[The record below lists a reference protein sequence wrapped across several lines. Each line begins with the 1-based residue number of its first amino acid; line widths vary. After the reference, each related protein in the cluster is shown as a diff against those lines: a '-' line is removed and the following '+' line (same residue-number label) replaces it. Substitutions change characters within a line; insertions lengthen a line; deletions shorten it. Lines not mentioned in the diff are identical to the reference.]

1 MRKIFGIVIT
11 MTLLAAACTTGAV
24 NPGTNPTTT
33 TIGRIGPP
41 ATMAFALQPFDA
53 CDPLLEY
60 VKEHA
65 LEMVGPYGLGD
76 GYWGGGPWIM
86 EDMAMEGDAAST
98 VPASGASRNSVM
110 QAGVDYS
117 TTNVQEV
124 GVDEPDIIK
133 TDGTRILAIAQGVL
147 YYVDVSGDTPE
158 LVGSLRLD
166 DAGAQEML
174 LAGDTLLVM
183 SRTNQWGVPMRLAP
197 EIWNPDVPYYG
208 SGISVLSEVDI
219 SDPADMAVVNTLF
232 VDGSYLSA
240 RMVGHTVRVV
250 VDSYPTGLEFVYP
263 TGSGL
268 RAEREAERI
277 NRQVIEDSTIENWLP
292 YFVMEEKRGNRSVT
306 TEGTLLDCEQT
317 FAPQEFSGLGTLVVL
332 TIDISQGLE
341 PADAVGVFADGDT
354 IYASQESLY
363 VATQRW
369 HDWVTLEDAQAAKEF
384 VGVTT
389 EIHKFE
395 FSGAAAATYVASGEV
410 EGFLLNQWAM
420 SEYNGDLRV
429 ATTSEPEW
437 WGGRDDSVSESFVKV
452 LREGEGVLEEIGEV
466 GELGR
471 GERIYSVRYIG
482 DTAYVVTFRQ
492 TDPLYTIDLSNPEA
506 PKVLGELKILGYSAY
521 LHPIDDGLLLGIGQ
535 DADEQGRTKGTQVA
549 VFDVS
554 DPANPKRI
562 HTMTFD
568 DGWSE
573 VEYDHRAFLY
583 WPATG
588 LTMLPVQAWSWEDG
602 REDWFAGAI
611 GVIADRD
618 GIEDVGT
625 VTHIELK
632 PGGAEEEYSNDWQA
646 QIHRSL
652 VIGDLV
658 YTMSER
664 GLKASSLGDLS
675 DVAWVS
681 FR

>member
-1 MRKIFGIVIT
+1 MRKTFGLLIA
-11 MTLLAAACTTGAV
+11 MTLLTAACTTGAV
-24 NPGTNPTTT
+24 NLGTNPTTT
-33 TIGRIGPP
+33 TTRKLGAP
-41 ATMAFALQPFDA
+41 AAMAFALQPFDA
-53 CDPLLEY
+53 CEPLLEY

-65 LEMVGPYGLGD
+65 LELVGPYGLGY
-76 GYWGGGPWIM
+76 GYWGGGPWM
-86 EDMAMEGDAAST
+86 VEEMAMDDAAA
-98 VPASGASRNSVM
+98 PATDGASRNVVP

-124 GVDEPDIIK
+124 GVDEPDIVK

-147 YYVDVSGDTPE
+147 YYVDVSGNTPR
-158 LVGSLRLD
+158 LMGSLRLED
-166 DAGAQEML
+166 NWAQEML

-183 SRTNQWGVPMRLAP
+183 SRSSHWDVPVRLAP
-197 EIWNPDVPYYG
+197 EIWNPDIPYYG
-208 SGISVLSEVDI
+208 SGISVFTEVDI
-219 SDPADMAVVNTLF
+219 SDPEDMNVVKTLF

-240 RMVGHTVRVV
+240 RMVGDTARVV
-250 VDSYPTGLEFVYP
+250 VDSFPTGLEFVYP

-268 RAEREAERI
+268 RAERDAERA
-277 NRQVIEDSTIENWLP
+277 NRKVIEDSTIDNWLP
-292 YFVMEEKRGNRSVT
+292 YFVMEEKRGSRTFT
-306 TEGTLLDCEQT
+306 TEGTLLDCERT
-317 FAPQEFSGLGTLVVL
+317 FAPQEFSGLGTLSVI
-332 TIDISQGLE
+332 TIDLSEGLA
-341 PADAVGVFADGDT
+341 PADSVGVFADGDT
-354 IYASQESLY
+354 VYASQDSLY

-369 HDWVTLEDAQAAKEF
+369 HDWSVLEDDDAVGEF
-384 VGVTT
+384 DTVTT
-389 EIHKFE
+389 EIHKFDISRE
-395 FSGAAAATYVASGEV
+395 SAAIYLASGEV

-420 SEYNGDLRV
+420 SEHNGDLRV
-429 ATTSEPEW
+429 ATTNEPEW
-437 WGGRDDSVSESFVKV
+437 WGWREDSPSESFVRV
-452 LREGEGVLEEIGEV
+452 LREDEGVLEVVGEV
-466 GELGR
+466 GELGK
-471 GERIYSVRYIG
+471 GERIYSVRYMG

-492 TDPLYTIDLSNPEA
+492 TDPLYTIDLSDPRNPE
-506 PKVLGELKILGYSAY
+506 VLGELKILGYSAY
-521 LHPIDDGLLLGIGQ
+521 LHPMGDGLLLGIGQ

-562 HTMTFD
+562 HKMTFE

-611 GVIADRD
+611 GVIANRD
-618 GIEDVGT
+618 GIKDVGT
-625 VTHIELK
+625 VTHIEPR
-632 PGGAEEEYSNDWQA
+632 PGGDVDEYWYDWQA

-658 YTMSER
+658 YTMSEK
-664 GLKASSLGDLS
+664 GLKASDLDDLS
-675 DVAWVS
+675 EVAWVG

>member
-11 MTLLAAACTTGAV
+11 MTLLATACTTGAV

-33 TIGRIGPP
+33 TTPRIGPP

-65 LEMVGPYGLGD
+65 LEVVGPYGLGD

-86 EDMAMEGDAAST
+86 EDMAMEGDAAT
-98 VPASGASRNSVM
+98 TLPASGATRNSAL

-117 TTNVQEV
+117 TTNVQEA
-124 GVDEPDIIK
+124 GVDEPDIVK
-133 TDGTRILAIAQGVL
+133 TDGTRILAIARGVL

-183 SRTNQWGVPMRLAP
+183 SRTNQWGVPTRLAP

-240 RMVGHTVRVV
+240 RMVGDTVRVV

-292 YFVMEEKRGNRSVT
+292 YFVMEENRGNRTVT

-317 FAPQEFSGLGTLVVL
+317 FAPQEFSGLGTLIVL

-341 PADAVGVFADGDT
+341 PADAVGVFADGDK

-369 HDWVTLEDAQAAKEF
+369 HDWSTLDDAQAAKEF
-384 VGVTT
+384 VGLTT
-389 EIHKFE
+389 EIHKFDI
-395 FSGAAAATYVASGEV
+395 SGAAAASYVASGEV

-420 SEYNGDLRV
+420 SEYDGDLRV

-437 WGGRDDSVSESFVKV
+437 WGGRDDSASESFVKV
-452 LREGEGVLEEIGEV
+452 LREGAGVLEEVGEV

-562 HTMTFD
+562 HKMTFD

-583 WPATG
+583 WPASG

-658 YTMSER
+658 YTMSEW
-664 GLKASSLGDLS
+664 GLKASSLDDLS

-681 FR
+681 FK

>member
-33 TIGRIGPP
+33 TTGRIGPP

-76 GYWGGGPWIM
+76 GYWGGGPWMM

-124 GVDEPDIIK
+124 GVDEPDIVK

-292 YFVMEEKRGNRSVT
+292 YFVMEEKRGNRTVT

-389 EIHKFE
+389 EIHKFDI
-395 FSGAAAATYVASGEV
+395 SGAAAATYVASGEV

>member
-11 MTLLAAACTTGAV
+11 MTLLIAACSAGAV
-24 NPGTNPTTT
+24 NPGADPTTT
-33 TIGRIGPP
+33 TTRRIGVP

-76 GYWGGGPWIM
+76 GYRGGGPWIM
-86 EDMAMEGDAAST
+86 EEMTMEDAAATT
-98 VPASGASRNSVM
+98 VPASGASRYSAL

-124 GVDEPDIIK
+124 GVDEPDIVK

-147 YYVDVSGDTPE
+147 YYVDVNGDTPE
-158 LVGSLRLD
+158 LIGSLRLSD
-166 DAGAQEML
+166 GGAQEML
-174 LAGDTLLVM
+174 LAGDTLLVL
-183 SRTNQWGVPMRLAP
+183 SRTNQWDVPMRLAP
-197 EIWNPDVPYYG
+197 EIWNPDIPDYG
-208 SGISVLSEVDI
+208 SGISVLSEIDI
-219 SDPADMAVVNTLF
+219 SDPADMAVVKTLF

-240 RMVGHTVRVV
+240 RMVGDTVRVV

-277 NRQVIEDSTIENWLP
+277 NRQVIEDSSIENWLP
-292 YFVMEEKRGNRSVT
+292 YFVMEEKRGSRTVT

-317 FAPQEFSGLGTLVVL
+317 FAPHEFSGLGTLNVL
-332 TIDISQGLE
+332 TIDLTQGLE

-369 HDWVTLEDAQAAKEF
+369 HDWSTLDDSKAAEQF

-389 EIHKFE
+389 EIHKFDI
-395 FSGAAAATYVASGEV
+395 SGAAAAAYVASGEIQ
-410 EGFLLNQWAM
+410 GFLLNQWAM

-437 WGGRDDSVSESFVKV
+437 WGWRDDSVSESFVKV
-452 LREGEGVLEEIGEV
+452 LREDRGVLEEIGEV
-466 GELGR
+466 GELGK

-482 DTAYVVTFRQ
+482 DTGYVVTFRQ
-492 TDPLYTIDLSNPEA
+492 TDPLYTIDLSNPKA

-535 DADEQGRTKGTQVA
+535 DADDQGRTKGTQVA

-611 GVIADRD
+611 GVIANRD
-618 GIEDVGT
+618 GIEDIGT
-625 VTHIELK
+625 VTHIERK
-632 PGGAEEEYSNDWQA
+632 PGGAGEEYFYDWQA

-664 GLKASSLGDLS
+664 GLKASSLNDLS
-675 DVAWVS
+675 DVAWVP
-681 FR
+681 FG

>member
-1 MRKIFGIVIT
+1 MRKTFGILIA
-11 MTLLAAACTTGAV
+11 MTLLAAACTTGTV
-24 NPGTNPTTT
+24 GLGSNPTSTTT
-33 TIGRIGPP
+33 TTRNLGAPVSMG
-41 ATMAFALQPFDA
+41 FALQPFDA
-53 CDPLLEY
+53 CEPLLEY

-65 LEMVGPYGLGD
+65 LELVGPYGLGY
-76 GYWGGGPWIM
+76 GYWGGGPWMM
-86 EDMAMEGDAAST
+86 EDMAVADGAA
-98 VPASGASRNSVM
+98 PATGGEARNSIP

-124 GVDEPDIIK
+124 GVDEPDIVK

-166 DAGAQEML
+166 DIWAQEML
-174 LAGDTLLVM
+174 LAGDKLLVM
-183 SRTNQWGVPMRLAP
+183 SRTNHWDVPVRLAP

-208 SGISVLSEVDI
+208 SGISVLSEIDI
-219 SDPADMAVVNTLF
+219 SDPDDMHVVKTLF

-240 RMVGHTVRVV
+240 RMVGDTARVV

-268 RAEREAERI
+268 RAERDAERA
-277 NRQVIEDSTIENWLP
+277 NRQVIEDSTIDNWLP
-292 YFVMEEKRGNRSVT
+292 YFVMEEKRGNRTFT
-306 TEGTLLDCEQT
+306 TEGTLLDCEKT
-317 FAPQEFSGLGTLVVL
+317 FAPEEFSGLGTLTVL
-332 TIDISQGLE
+332 TIDLSAGLE
-341 PADAVGVFADGDT
+341 PVDSVGVFADGNT
-354 IYASQESLY
+354 VYASQDSLY

-369 HDWVTLEDAQAAKEF
+369 HDWSILEDGDAADEF
-384 VGVTT
+384 NSVTT
-389 EIHKFE
+389 EIHKFDI
-395 FSGAAAATYVASGEV
+395 SGEAAAIYLASGEV
-410 EGFLLNQWAM
+410 EGFLLNQWAL
-420 SEYNGDLRV
+420 SEHNGDLRV

-437 WGGRDDSVSESFVKV
+437 WGWREDSQSESFVRV
-452 LREGEGVLEEIGEV
+452 LREDEGVLEVIGEIGE
-466 GELGR
+466 LGK
-471 GERIYSVRYIG
+471 GERIYSVRYMG

-492 TDPLYTIDLSNPEA
+492 TDPLYTIDLSDPKNPE
-506 PKVLGELKILGYSAY
+506 VLGELKILGYSAY
-521 LHPIDDGLLLGIGQ
+521 LHPMGDGLLLGIGQ

-562 HTMTFD
+562 HKMTFE

-611 GVIADRD
+611 GVIANRD
-618 GIEDVGT
+618 GIKDVGT
-625 VTHIELK
+625 VTHLGLK
-632 PGGAEEEYSNDWQA
+632 TSGEGEEYWYDW
-646 QIHRSL
+646 
-652 VIGDLV
+652 
-658 YTMSER
+658 
-664 GLKASSLGDLS
+664 
-675 DVAWVS
+675 
-681 FR
+681 

>member
-1 MRKIFGIVIT
+1 MRKTFGILVT
-11 MTLLAAACTTGAV
+11 MTMLATACTTGAV
-24 NPGTNPTTT
+24 NPSTIHTTT
-33 TIGRIGPP
+33 TTRHLGAP
-41 ATMAFALQPFDA
+41 ASMAFALQPFDA
-53 CDPLLEY
+53 CEPLLEY

-65 LEMVGPYGLGD
+65 LELVGPYGLGY
-76 GYWGGGPWIM
+76 GYWGGGPWLVD
-86 EDMAMEGDAAST
+86 EMAMEDTAT
-98 VPASGASRNSVM
+98 PATSGATRNAAL
-110 QAGVDYS
+110 QPGIDYS

-124 GVDEPDIIK
+124 GVDEPDIVK

-147 YYVDVSGDTPE
+147 YYVDVSGGKPE
-158 LVGSLRLD
+158 LTGSLQLD
-166 DAGAQEML
+166 NSWAQEML
-174 LAGDTLLVM
+174 LSGDTLLVM
-183 SRTNQWGVPMRLAP
+183 SRTNQWDVPVRLAP
-197 EIWNPDVPYYG
+197 EIWNPDIPYYG
-208 SGISVLSEVDI
+208 AGISVLSQVDI
-219 SDPADMAVVNTLF
+219 SDPDDMHVVRTLF

-240 RMVGHTVRVV
+240 RMVGDTARVV

-268 RAEREAERI
+268 RAERDAERA
-277 NRQVIEDSTIENWLP
+277 NRQVIEDSTIDNWLP
-292 YFVMEEKRGNRSVT
+292 YFVMEEKRGNRTIT
-306 TEGTLLDCEQT
+306 TEGTLLECEQT
-317 FAPQEFSGLGTLVVL
+317 FAPREFSGLGTLSVL
-332 TIDISQGLE
+332 TIDLSEGLE
-341 PADAVGVFADGDT
+341 PTDAVGLFADGDT
-354 IYASQESLY
+354 VYASQESLY

-369 HDWVTLEDAQAAKEF
+369 HDWSLLDDADAADEF
-384 VGVTT
+384 EGVTT
-389 EIHKFE
+389 EIHQFNI
-395 FSGAAAATYVASGEV
+395 SGEKAAVYLASGEV

-420 SEYNGDLRV
+420 SEHNGDLRV

-437 WGGRDDSVSESFVKV
+437 WGWRDDSVSESFIQV
-452 LREGEGVLEEIGEV
+452 LREDDGVLEVIGEIGE
-466 GELGR
+466 LGK
-471 GERIYSVRYIG
+471 GERIYSVRYMG
-482 DTAYVVTFRQ
+482 DMAYVVTFRQ
-492 TDPLYTIDLSNPEA
+492 TDPLYTIDLSNPRA

-521 LHPIDDGLLLGIGQ
+521 LHPMGDDLLLGIGQ
-535 DADEQGRTKGTQVA
+535 DADEQGRNKGTQVA

-562 HTMTFD
+562 HKMTFD

-588 LTMLPVQAWSWEDG
+588 LTMLPIQAWSWEAG

-625 VTHIELK
+625 VTHIGPK
-632 PGGAEEEYSNDWQA
+632 PGGAEEEYGYDWQA
-646 QIHRSL
+646 QIHRSI

-658 YTMSER
+658 YTMSEK
-664 GLKASSLGDLS
+664 GLKASSLTDLS